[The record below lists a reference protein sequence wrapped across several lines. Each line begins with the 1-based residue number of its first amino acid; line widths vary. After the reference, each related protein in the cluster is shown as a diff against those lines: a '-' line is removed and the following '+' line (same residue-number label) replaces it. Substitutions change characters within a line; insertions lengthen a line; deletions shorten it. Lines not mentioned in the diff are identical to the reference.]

1 MNSVFSAFKSSAK
14 HDGKQKSSGG
24 KKLSQ
29 DPPNSYEKLRHIR
42 EISCSKMNNL
52 VVLDPVESVPSCA
65 TTPVQSPSSEKSLE
79 LELTLDAA
87 VNGVDQVDRAIPV
100 IESSELPSVAK
111 VLPTP
116 APAATKPSKA
126 DTSSDSLGDSIV
138 VNKPPS
144 GAAAVASAVFAVP
157 AAPPASTI
165 PTNSSSSNGSSSS
178 SNQWNVV
185 SASSRFH
192 KPRLSLSSSV
202 GLTGSGSAMPSV
214 HGRTG
219 GSGAAAAGGQPGGQ
233 PQKTRLSTH
242 QRNLSLDFSALE
254 GILEKIH

>member
-65 TTPVQSPSSEKSLE
+65 TTPVQSPSSDKSLE
-79 LELTLDAA
+79 LELTLDAASA

-165 PTNSSSSNGSSSS
+165 PTSSSNGSSSS

-242 QRNLSLDFSALE
+242 QRNLSLDFR
-254 GILEKIH
+254 

>member
-24 KKLSQ
+24 SKKLSQ

-52 VVLDPVESVPSCA
+52 VVLDPVETPAAPTVPSCA

-79 LELTLDAA
+79 LELTLDNQPAVAA
-87 VNGVDQVDRAIPV
+87 TNGVDQVDRAIPV

-111 VLPTP
+111 L
-116 APAATKPSKA
+116 PAATKPPTKA

-144 GAAAVASAVFAVP
+144 GPAAVANAIFAVP
-157 AAPPASTI
+157 AALT
-165 PTNSSSSNGSSSS
+165 T
-178 SNQWNVV
+178 
-185 SASSRFH
+185 FH
-192 KPRLSLSSSV
+192 
-202 GLTGSGSAMPSV
+202 
-214 HGRTG
+214 
-219 GSGAAAAGGQPGGQ
+219 
-233 PQKTRLSTH
+233 
-242 QRNLSLDFSALE
+242 
-254 GILEKIH
+254 

>member
-52 VVLDPVESVPSCA
+52 VVLDPVETVPSCA

-79 LELTLDAA
+79 LELTLEAA
-87 VNGVDQVDRAIPV
+87 AANGVDQVDRAIPV
-100 IESSELPSVAK
+100 IESSELLPSVAK

-144 GAAAVASAVFAVP
+144 GAAAVANAVFAVP

-165 PTNSSSSNGSSSS
+165 PTSSNSSSSSNGSSS

-219 GSGAAAAGGQPGGQ
+219 GSGAAAGGQ

-242 QRNLSLDFSALE
+242 QRNLSLDFR
-254 GILEKIH
+254 